1 MLKETLI
8 AMRDL
13 PRMKEISGVLIRHGL
28 GEFAERLR
36 LPRAMEVAGEWL
48 HLRKSDTAETTPT
61 SVRVRQALEELGP
74 TFIKLG
80 QILSTRVDVFAPH
93 WIAEFEKLQNN
104 VPPIDPA
111 LLPELLHSALGAPP
125 EALFAR
131 FEATPIGS
139 ASIAQVHRAVLHDGR
154 AVAVKLRRPGIVEKV
169 QADLRILSHLA
180 TVLEAEFPDARRF
193 QPQEIV
199 RQFTRSMTREMDL
212 EIEARN
218 MERFARDFA
227 GDEHVTV
234 PGVHWQYTNPM
245 VNVQDF
251 IEGVPGCRI
260 DQLASMGL
268 DPADMA
274 RHGADAVL
282 KMILINGF
290 FHADPHPGNVIF
302 QPGPRI
308 AFVDFGMVGRL
319 SHARRDEIV
328 DLLAALAQHDERA
341 MMDALIEWTGSKQ
354 IDEAQFATDIG
365 ELVFA
370 YEHVPLKNLRISQLI
385 GEIMEL
391 IRNHSILLPA
401 DLAMLFKAL
410 ITLEGLGRQL
420 DPDFLLIEHLTP
432 FVRRLVRARLHPANL
447 LKRSRHTLGE
457 TLSMLSSLPRG
468 MARLSKDMRQGKFS
482 VNLDLKRLDSFAR
495 QLDRSANRLTMG
507 IVTGALIIGSSI
519 VMTVN
524 AGPRL
529 FGLPFLGLF
538 GFLIAMLNGLWL
550 IASIWRSGK
559 QY

>member
-1 MLKETLI
+1 MLRETLT

-36 LPRAMEVAGEWL
+36 LPRAVEIAGEWL
-48 HLRKSDTAETTPT
+48 HLKKADAAEATPT
-61 SVRVRQALEELGP
+61 PVRVRQALEELGP

-93 WIAEFEKLQNN
+93 WIAEFEKLQNE
-104 VPPIDPA
+104 VPPIDAAQLPA
-111 LLPELLHSALGAPP
+111 LLQSALGAAP
-125 EALFAR
+125 ETLFAS
-131 FEATPIGS
+131 FDAEPIGS
-139 ASIAQVHRAVLHDGR
+139 ASIAQVHRAVLKEGG
-154 AVAVKLRRPGIVEKV
+154 AVAVKLRRPGIVDKV
-169 QADLRILSHLA
+169 QADLRILSYLA
-180 TVLEAEFPDARRF
+180 GALELEFPDARRF

-212 EIEARN
+212 AAEARN

-227 GDEHVTV
+227 DDAHVTV
-234 PGVHWQYTNPM
+234 PGVHWAYTNAM

-251 IEGVPGCRI
+251 VEGVPGSRL
-260 DQLASMGL
+260 DLLAAEGI

-274 RHGADAVL
+274 RYGADAVL

-328 DLLAALAQHDERA
+328 DLLAALVLHDERG
-341 MMDALIEWTGSKQ
+341 MMDVLIEWTGSKQ

-370 YEHVPLKNLRISQLI
+370 YEHVPLKNIRISQLI
-385 GEIMEL
+385 GEMMEL

-432 FVRRLVRARLHPANL
+432 FVRRLVAERHHPANL
-447 LKRSRHTLGE
+447 IKRGRHTLTE
-457 TLSMLSSLPRG
+457 TLGMLSSLPHD
-468 MARLSKDMRQGKFS
+468 MARLGKDMRQGKFS
-482 VNLDLKRLDSFAR
+482 VNLDLRRLDSFAH

-538 GFLIAMLNGLWL
+538 GFLIATINGLWL

-559 QY
+559 RA

>member
-1 MLKETLI
+1 MLKETLV

-13 PRMKEISGVLIRHGL
+13 PRLKEISGVLIRHGL

-36 LPRAMEVAGEWL
+36 LPRAVEMAGEWL
-48 HLRKSDTAETTPT
+48 HLKKSDNPETTPT
-61 SVRVRQALEELGP
+61 PVRVRQALEELGP

-93 WIAEFEKLQNN
+93 WIAEFEKLQNE
-104 VPPIDPA
+104 VPPIDAGQLPQ
-111 LLPELLHSALGAPP
+111 LLQTALGASPD
-125 EALFAR
+125 ALFSS
-131 FEATPIGS
+131 FDPCPIGS
-139 ASIAQVHRAVLHDGR
+139 ASIAQVHRAVLRDGR
-154 AVAVKLRRPGIVEKV
+154 TVAVKLRRPGIVEKV
-169 QADLRILSHLA
+169 QADLRILAHLA
-180 TVLEAEFPDARRF
+180 SVLESEFADARRF

-199 RQFTRSMTREMDL
+199 RQFARSMTRELDL
-212 EIEARN
+212 AVEARN

-227 GDEHVTV
+227 EDPHVTV

-251 IEGVPGCRI
+251 IEGIPGSRLDLLDAAGLVPA
-260 DQLASMGL
+260 Q
-268 DPADMA
+268 MA
-274 RHGADAVL
+274 HHGANAVL
-282 KMILINGF
+282 KMILVNGF

-328 DLLAALAQHDERA
+328 DLLLALAQHDERA
-341 MMDALIEWTGSKQ
+341 MMDVLIEWTGSKP
-354 IDEAQFATDIG
+354 IDEAQFASDIG

-385 GEIMEL
+385 GEIMDL

-420 DPDFLLIEHLTP
+420 DPDFLLIDHLTP
-432 FVRRLVRARLHPANL
+432 FVRRLARARYHPASL
-447 LKRSRHTLGE
+447 LKRGRHTLGE
-457 TLSMLSSLPRG
+457 TLGMLSSLPRG
-468 MARLSKDMRQGKFS
+468 MARLGKDMRQGKFS

-529 FGLPFLGLF
+529 FGFPFLGLF
-538 GFLIAMLNGLWL
+538 GFLIALINSLWL
-550 IASIWRSGK
+550 IVSIWRSGK
-559 QY
+559 QL